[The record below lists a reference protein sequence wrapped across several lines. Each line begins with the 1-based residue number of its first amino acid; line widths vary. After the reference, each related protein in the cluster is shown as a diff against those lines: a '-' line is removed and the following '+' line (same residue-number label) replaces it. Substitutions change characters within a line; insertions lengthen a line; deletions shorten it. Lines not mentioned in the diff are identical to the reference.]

1 MGCIQREMENL
12 GFGLQMTLVGMALV
26 FGVLALLWGT
36 LALLGRF
43 DRAGAIVAAAAEA
56 EPAAGEAAALDADLL
71 TAITIAV
78 VLHASSRRRQAAPEM
93 RSTQP
98 GSQIY
103 ASRWLAA
110 GRTRQTRGW
119 LPRR

>member
-1 MGCIQREMENL
+1 MENL
-12 GFGLQMTLVGMALV
+12 SFGLTTTALGMGLV
-26 FGVLALLWGT
+26 FALLILLWGM

-43 DRAGAIVAAAAEA
+43 DRTPVEEQEDEPVTAPAAATAQPQA
-56 EPAAGEAAALDADLL
+56 TAAIDADALA
-71 TAITIAV
+71 AITIALLTHTV
-78 VLHASSRRRQAAPEM
+78 ARRRQAAPEM

-110 GRTRQTRGW
+110 GRTRQTRTW
-119 LPRR
+119 QRRT